1 MKFGTWT
8 NSDMKGSI
16 GMFISSDFDW
26 KYPFLEQI
34 LVQKNQK
41 YLLKLK
47 FKLQGLF
54 KYVEFYGDFPLFPF

>member
-1 MKFGTWT
+1 
-8 NSDMKGSI
+8 MKGSI

-47 FKLQGLF
+47 FKHQGLF
-54 KYVEFYGDFPLFPF
+54 KYVEFYGDFPLFSF